1 MDRKYR
7 TQFELEKEPISIMK
21 VAEDPIAFEKSVTFE
36 YKSTKPRAIKKCEI
50 CDIKMLSSSHARH
63 VKSKAHLKSIL
74 LTHFLS

>member
-7 TQFELEKEPISIMK
+7 TQLELEKEPISIMK
-21 VAEDPIAFEKSVTFE
+21 VPQDSLVFE